1 MSKTKEPKLTP
12 KQEKF
17 VAEYV
22 KNGGNAKQAAIKAY
36 PDQNENSAAQ
46 QGWQNLQKLELARAI
61 RKEFAKQGVTLDK
74 AIRPIVKGL
83 EAKDKDGNDDL
94 QKQMMAHDRWLKA
107 SMLDREDGLQ
117 LNIENAQGIEITFKD
132 FSKEDEN
139 RGAKQTQSS
148 ENEKKNARRKG

>member
-1 MSKTKEPKLTP
+1 MPKTKGLTP
-12 KQEKF
+12 KQEAF

-22 KNGGNAKQAAIKAY
+22 KNGGNAKAAAIKAY
-36 PDQNENSAAQ
+36 PEQNENSAAQ

-61 RKEFAKQGVTLDK
+61 RQEFAKQGVTLDK

-94 QKQMMAHDRWLKA
+94 DKQMRAHDRWLKA

-117 LNIENAQGIEITFKD
+117 LNIENAKGIEITFKN
-132 FSKEDEN
+132 F
-139 RGAKQTQSS
+139 
-148 ENEKKNARRKG
+148 RKDDD

>member
-17 VAEYV
+17 VAEYTR
-22 KNGGNAKQAAIKAY
+22 NGGNATAAAKVAY
-36 PDQNENSAAQ
+36 PEQTDASAKQ
-46 QGWQNLQKLELARAI
+46 QGWENLTKPNLAAAI

-83 EAKDKDGNDDL
+83 EAKDKYGNDDL

-132 FSKEDEN
+132 FRKEDAN
-139 RGAKQTQSS
+139 RET
-148 ENEKKNARRKG
+148 KGL

>member
-1 MSKTKEPKLTP
+1 MASEKKLTP
-12 KQEKF
+12 KQEAF

-22 KNGGNAKQAAIKAY
+22 KNGGNAKAAAIKAY
-36 PDQNENSAAQ
+36 PEQNENSAAQ

-61 RKEFAKQGVTLDK
+61 RQEFAKQGVTLDK

-117 LNIENAQGIEITFKD
+117 LNIENAKGIEITFKN
-132 FSKEDEN
+132 FRKEDD
-139 RGAKQTQSS
+139 
-148 ENEKKNARRKG
+148 

>member
-1 MSKTKEPKLTP
+1 MPKTKDLTP

-17 VAEYV
+17 VTEYV
-22 KNGGNAKQAAIKAY
+22 KNGGNATAAAKVAY
-36 PDQNENSAAQ
+36 PEQSEKSAAQ
-46 QGWQNLQKLELARAI
+46 QGWQNLQKLELAKAI
-61 RKEFAKQGVTLDK
+61 RQEFAKQGVTLDK

-117 LNIENAQGIEITFKD
+117 LNIENAKGIEITFKN
-132 FSKEDEN
+132 FRKEDD
-139 RGAKQTQSS
+139 
-148 ENEKKNARRKG
+148 

>member
-1 MSKTKEPKLTP
+1 MPKTREKALTP

-22 KNGGNAKQAAIKAY
+22 RNGGNASAAAKVAY
-36 PDQNENSAAQ
+36 PEQNENSAAQ
-46 QGWQNLQKLELARAI
+46 QGWQNLQKLELAKAI
-61 RKEFAKQGVTLDK
+61 RQEFAKQGVTLDK
-74 AIRPIVKGL
+74 AIKPIVKGL

-117 LNIENAQGIEITFKD
+117 LNIENAKGIEITFKN
-132 FSKEDEN
+132 FRKEDD
-139 RGAKQTQSS
+139 
-148 ENEKKNARRKG
+148 

>member
-1 MSKTKEPKLTP
+1 MGKPKEKALTP

-17 VAEYV
+17 VAEYTR
-22 KNGGNAKQAAIKAY
+22 NGGNAKQAAMKAY
-36 PDQNENSAAQ
+36 PNQTEASAAQ
-46 QGWQNLQKLELARAI
+46 QGWENLQKPELAAAI
-61 RKEFAKQGVTLDK
+61 RREFAKQGVTLDK

-117 LNIENAQGIEITFKD
+117 LNIENAKGIEITFKN
-132 FSKEDEN
+132 F
-139 RGAKQTQSS
+139 
-148 ENEKKNARRKG
+148 RKDDAE

>member
-1 MSKTKEPKLTP
+1 MPKTKEITP
-12 KQEKF
+12 KQQKF

-22 KNGGNAKQAAIKAY
+22 KNGGNATAAAKVAY
-36 PDQNENSAAQ
+36 PEQSEKSAAQ
-46 QGWQNLQKLELARAI
+46 QGWQNLQKLELAKAI
-61 RKEFAKQGVTLDK
+61 RQEFAKQGVTLDK

-117 LNIENAQGIEITFKD
+117 LNIENAKGIEITFKN
-132 FSKEDEN
+132 FRKEDD
-139 RGAKQTQSS
+139 
-148 ENEKKNARRKG
+148 

>member
-1 MSKTKEPKLTP
+1 MPKTKEKALTP

-36 PDQNENSAAQ
+36 PEQNENSAAQ
-46 QGWQNLQKLELARAI
+46 QGWQNLQKLELAKAI
-61 RKEFAKQGVTLDK
+61 RQEFAKQGVTLDK
-74 AIRPIVKGL
+74 AIKPIVKGL

-117 LNIENAQGIEITFKD
+117 LNIENAKGIEITFKN
-132 FSKEDEN
+132 F
-139 RGAKQTQSS
+139 GAKDDD
-148 ENEKKNARRKG
+148 

>member
-61 RKEFAKQGVTLDK
+61 RQEFAKQGVTLDK

-107 SMLDREDGLQ
+107 SMLDREDGLS

-132 FSKEDEN
+132 FRKEDDK
-139 RGAKQTQSS
+139 RG
-148 ENEKKNARRKG
+148 

>member
-1 MSKTKEPKLTP
+1 MSKVKKEHGLTP

-46 QGWQNLQKLELARAI
+46 QGWQNLQKLELAKAI
-61 RKEFAKQGVTLDK
+61 RQEFAKQGVTLDK

-132 FSKEDEN
+132 FRKEDAN
-139 RGAKQTQSS
+139 RGT
-148 ENEKKNARRKG
+148 KGL

>member
-61 RKEFAKQGVTLDK
+61 RQEFAKQGVTLDK

-132 FSKEDEN
+132 FRKEDD
-139 RGAKQTQSS
+139 
-148 ENEKKNARRKG
+148 

>member
-1 MSKTKEPKLTP
+1 MPKTKEKALTP

-17 VAEYV
+17 VAEYA

-36 PDQNENSAAQ
+36 PNQTEKSAAQ
-46 QGWQNLQKLELARAI
+46 QGWENLRKPELAAAI

-132 FSKEDEN
+132 F
-139 RGAKQTQSS
+139 
-148 ENEKKNARRKG
+148 RKDAN

>member
-1 MSKTKEPKLTP
+1 MPKTKEITP
-12 KQEKF
+12 KQQKF
-17 VAEYV
+17 VAEYAR
-22 KNGGNAKQAAIKAY
+22 NGGNASAAAKVAY
-36 PDQNENSAAQ
+36 PDQSEKAAAH
-46 QGWQNLQKLELARAI
+46 QGWENLQKPQLAAAI

-117 LNIENAQGIEITFKD
+117 LNIENAKGIEITFKN
-132 FSKEDEN
+132 FRKEDE
-139 RGAKQTQSS
+139 A
-148 ENEKKNARRKG
+148 ENNS

>member
-1 MSKTKEPKLTP
+1 MPKTKDITP

-17 VAEYV
+17 VAEFV
-22 KNGGNAKQAAIKAY
+22 KNGGNASAAAKVAY
-36 PDQNENSAAQ
+36 PDQKEEVAAH
-46 QGWQNLQKLELARAI
+46 QGWENLQKPQIVAAI

-117 LNIENAQGIEITFKD
+117 LNIENAKGIEITFKS
-132 FSKEDEN
+132 FRKEDD
-139 RGAKQTQSS
+139 
-148 ENEKKNARRKG
+148 

>member
-1 MSKTKEPKLTP
+1 MPKTKEITP
-12 KQEKF
+12 KQQKF

-22 KNGGNAKQAAIKAY
+22 KNGGNATAAAKVAY
-36 PDQNENSAAQ
+36 PEQSDKSAAQ
-46 QGWQNLQKLELARAI
+46 QGWQNLQKLELAKAI
-61 RKEFAKQGVTLDK
+61 RQEFAKQGVTLDK

-117 LNIENAQGIEITFKD
+117 LNIENAKGIEITFKN
-132 FSKEDEN
+132 FRKEDE
-139 RGAKQTQSS
+139 
-148 ENEKKNARRKG
+148 

>member
-1 MSKTKEPKLTP
+1 MSAKAKTRALTP
-12 KQEKF
+12 KQEVF

-22 KNGGNAKQAAIKAY
+22 RNGGNAKQAAIKAY
-36 PDQNENSAAQ
+36 PNQNENSAAQ
-46 QGWQNLQKLELARAI
+46 QGWQNLQKLELAKAI
-61 RKEFAKQGVTLDK
+61 RQEFAKQGVTLDK

-117 LNIENAQGIEITFKD
+117 LNIENAKGIEITFKN
-132 FSKEDEN
+132 FRKEDD
-139 RGAKQTQSS
+139 
-148 ENEKKNARRKG
+148 

>member
-1 MSKTKEPKLTP
+1 MAKAKKERGLTP

-36 PDQNENSAAQ
+36 PNQTENSATQ
-46 QGWQNLQKLELARAI
+46 QGWENLRKPALAAAI
-61 RKEFAKQGVTLDK
+61 RKEFANQGVTLDK

-132 FSKEDEN
+132 FSKEDAN
-139 RGAKQTQSS
+139 
-148 ENEKKNARRKG
+148 

>member
-1 MSKTKEPKLTP
+1 MRKPAL
-12 KQEKF
+12 
-17 VAEYV
+17 
-22 KNGGNAKQAAIKAY
+22 AA
-36 PDQNENSAAQ
+36 
-46 QGWQNLQKLELARAI
+46 AI

-139 RGAKQTQSS
+139 RGT
-148 ENEKKNARRKG
+148 KGL

>member
-1 MSKTKEPKLTP
+1 MPKTKEKALTP

-22 KNGGNAKQAAIKAY
+22 KNGGNAKAAAIKAY

-46 QGWQNLQKLELARAI
+46 QGWQNLQKLELAKAI
-61 RKEFAKQGVTLDK
+61 RQEFAKQGVTLDK

-117 LNIENAQGIEITFKD
+117 LNIENAKGIEITFKN
-132 FSKEDEN
+132 FRKEDE
-139 RGAKQTQSS
+139 A
-148 ENEKKNARRKG
+148 ENNS

>member
-1 MSKTKEPKLTP
+1 MASERKLTP
-12 KQEKF
+12 KQEAF

-22 KNGGNAKQAAIKAY
+22 KNGGNAKAAAIKAY
-36 PDQNENSAAQ
+36 PEQNENSAAQ

-61 RKEFAKQGVTLDK
+61 RQEFAKQGVTLDK

-117 LNIENAQGIEITFKD
+117 LNIENAKGIEITFKN
-132 FSKEDEN
+132 FRKDE
-139 RGAKQTQSS
+139 
-148 ENEKKNARRKG
+148 

>member
-1 MSKTKEPKLTP
+1 MPKTKEITP
-12 KQEKF
+12 KQQKF

-22 KNGGNAKQAAIKAY
+22 KNGGNATAAAKVAY
-36 PDQNENSAAQ
+36 PEQSDKSAAQ
-46 QGWQNLQKLELARAI
+46 QGWQNLQKLELAKAI
-61 RKEFAKQGVTLDK
+61 RQEFAKQGVTLDK

-117 LNIENAQGIEITFKD
+117 LNIENAKGIEITFKNFRKD
-132 FSKEDEN
+132 DEAESN
-139 RGAKQTQSS
+139 S
-148 ENEKKNARRKG
+148 

>member
-1 MSKTKEPKLTP
+1 MPKTKEKALTH
-12 KQEKF
+12 KQEVF

-22 KNGGNAKQAAIKAY
+22 KNGGNAKAAAIKAY
-36 PDQNENSAAQ
+36 PEQNENSAAQ

-61 RKEFAKQGVTLDK
+61 RQEFAKQGVTLDK

-117 LNIENAQGIEITFKD
+117 LNIENAKGIEITFKN
-132 FSKEDEN
+132 FRKEDD
-139 RGAKQTQSS
+139 
-148 ENEKKNARRKG
+148 

>member
-1 MSKTKEPKLTP
+1 MPKTKEKSLTP

-36 PDQNENSAAQ
+36 PEQNENSAAQ

-61 RKEFAKQGVTLDK
+61 RQEFAKQGVTLDK

-117 LNIENAQGIEITFKD
+117 LNIENAKGIEITFKN
-132 FSKEDEN
+132 F
-139 RGAKQTQSS
+139 
-148 ENEKKNARRKG
+148 RKDDD

>member
-1 MSKTKEPKLTP
+1 MASERKLTP
-12 KQEKF
+12 KQEAF

-22 KNGGNAKQAAIKAY
+22 KNGGNAKAAAIKAY
-36 PDQNENSAAQ
+36 PEQNENSAAQ

-61 RKEFAKQGVTLDK
+61 RQEFAKQGVTLDK

-107 SMLDREDGLQ
+107 SMLDREDGLS
-117 LNIENAQGIEITFKD
+117 LNIENAKGIEITFKN
-132 FSKEDEN
+132 F
-139 RGAKQTQSS
+139 
-148 ENEKKNARRKG
+148 RKDDD

>member
-1 MSKTKEPKLTP
+1 MAKDKKDRCLTP

-61 RKEFAKQGVTLDK
+61 RQEFAKQGVTLDK

-117 LNIENAQGIEITFKD
+117 LNIANAQGIEITFKD
-132 FSKEDEN
+132 FSKEDAN
-139 RGAKQTQSS
+139 
-148 ENEKKNARRKG
+148 